1 MPAGAERDPE
11 LSAAMQQRCQR
22 VSAAVPEIFDA
33 PSSAS

>member
-1 MPAGAERDPE
+1 MPAGAESDPE
-11 LSAAMQQRCQR
+11 LSAAMRQWRQR